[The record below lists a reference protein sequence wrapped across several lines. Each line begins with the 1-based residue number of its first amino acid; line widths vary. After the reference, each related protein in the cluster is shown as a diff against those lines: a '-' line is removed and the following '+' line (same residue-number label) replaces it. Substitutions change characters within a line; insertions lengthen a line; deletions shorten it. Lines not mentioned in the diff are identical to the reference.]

1 MNPRV
6 FREYDIRGHAEH
18 DFPDA
23 FVGEL
28 ARSMGAYLTE
38 RGARRITLGRDC
50 RLSSPRIHA
59 TVKRELLAAGLD
71 VVDVGVVHTP
81 ALYFSVFHLQA
92 DGGVMITA
100 SHNPGEDNG
109 FKIVH
114 GRSTIYG
121 AEIQKLRAGIENARA
136 RIEDGTAHAG
146 GGVRSRGGA
155 RPGAGAGTATDHDIL
170 RDYVDNIC
178 ENIQLG
184 PRRFKIVVDGG
195 NGTGGLAILP
205 ILKRLGLDAE
215 GLFCDPDGNFP
226 NHHPDPTVPENLRDL
241 IKRVG
246 ETGAEVGIALDGD
259 ADRVGAVDGQG
270 HILWGDQLV
279 MLFARDILKK
289 QPGATFV
296 SEVKCSQA
304 LFDEIARLG
313 GRAIMWKVGHS
324 LIKVK
329 MKEEHAALAGEMSGH
344 MFFAD
349 RWFGFDDAVY
359 AGLRLIELLTHSDE
373 TLAQHYDTLPVL
385 HNTPEIRMPCPD
397 DIKFEVVRRAVGW
410 FRERYSVVDIDGAR
424 VTFEDGGK
432 NVGWGLVRASNTGAV
447 LVMRFE
453 ADTPRRLGEI
463 RSLVEDRLRQI
474 IADVGELDE
483 THVPA

>member
-6 FREYDIRGHAEH
+6 FREYDIRGHAEN

-23 FVGEL
+23 FVTEL
-28 ARSMGAYLTE
+28 GRSMGAYFAGL
-38 RGARRITLGRDC
+38 GARRITLGRDC

-59 TVKRELLAAGLD
+59 ALKRELLAAGLD
-71 VVDVGVVHTP
+71 IVDVGIVHTP
-81 ALYFSVFHLQA
+81 ALYFSVFHLHA

-109 FKIVH
+109 FKVVH
-114 GRSTIYG
+114 GKSTIHG
-121 AEIQKLRAGIENARA
+121 AEIQKLRA
-136 RIEDGTAHAG
+136 RIETREY
-146 GGVRSRGGA
+146 V
-155 RPGAGAGTATDHDIL
+155 AGAAAGRATDHDIL
-170 RDYVDNIC
+170 RDYV
-178 ENIQLG
+178 EYVAANIQLG

-205 ILKRLGLDAE
+205 ILKKLGLDAD
-215 GLFCDPDGNFP
+215 GLYCDPDGNFP
-226 NHHPDPTVPENLRDL
+226 NHHPDPTVPENLQDL
-241 IKRVG
+241 ITRVR

-270 HILWGDQLV
+270 RILWGDQLV
-279 MLFARDILKK
+279 MLFARDILAK

-304 LFDEIARLG
+304 LFDDIARRG

-329 MKEEHAALAGEMSGH
+329 MKEEKAALAGEMSGH

-359 AGLRLIELLTHSDE
+359 AGLRLVELLTHTPQ
-373 TLAQHYDTLPVL
+373 TLAQLFDTLPVL

-397 DIKFEVVRRAVGW
+397 DIKFEVVKRAVSW
-410 FRERYSVVDIDGAR
+410 FRARYEVVDIDGAR
-424 VTFEDGGK
+424 VLFADGGR
-432 NVGWGLVRASNTGAV
+432 NVGWGLVRASNTGPV

-453 ADTPRRLGEI
+453 ADTAPRLVEI
-463 RSLVEDRLRQI
+463 RALVEDRLRQI
-474 IADVGELDE
+474 ISDVGDPEK
-483 THVPA
+483 TRVPT